1 VRQHDRVPIDH
12 TSDDAGNAVGNGGG
26 VVPPDD
32 TGQGTESALLAL
44 WGTIVLLLL
53 TGGSRSGKL
62 SFIMSELL
70 DSVRRQIRLRH
81 YSIRTEHSYVE
92 WVYRYILYHNKR
104 HPAEMGAPEIT
115 AFLSHLATDRNVAAS
130 TQNQA
135 CCALVFL
142 YKHVLDKDLPEFGEI
157 VRAKKPKRLPVVLS
171 AEETASVLAELSGLH
186 RLMGEMLYGTGMRI
200 VELIRLRVKDVDFN
214 RRMITVRDGK
224 GQKDRI
230 AILPSEL
237 VPELKEHVAKAR
249 LLHEKDLAAG
259 TGTVHLP
266 FALARKYPNA
276 NKEWGWKY
284 VFPAHKLSVDPRSGV
299 TQRHHVYES
308 VLQKALKRATRASD
322 VVKPVHA
329 HTFRHSFATHLLE
342 AGHDIRTVQKLL
354 GHKDVRTTMIY
365 THVMQDGV
373 SGIASPLTRVR
384 LIQEQRLASPGD
396 AKRSTQVD
404 PRGAE
409 LLVQENTELNTTPCA
424 TDAVRVAADGRAAIS
439 EHARQTRAALGLW
452 RPVVLMK
459 RLGYAALWALA
470 FLSAGDKQP

>member
-1 VRQHDRVPIDH
+1 
-12 TSDDAGNAVGNGGG
+12 
-26 VVPPDD
+26 
-32 TGQGTESALLAL
+32 
-44 WGTIVLLLL
+44 
-53 TGGSRSGKL
+53 
-62 SFIMSELL
+62 MSELL
-70 DSVRRQIRLRH
+70 ESVRREIRLRH
-81 YSIRTEHSYVE
+81 YSIRTEQSYVD
-92 WVYRYILYHNKR
+92 WCYRYILFHKKR
-104 HPAEMGAPEIT
+104 HPSEMGAPEIT
-115 AFLSHLATDRNVAAS
+115 AFLSHLATDLNVAAS

-171 AEETASVLAELSGLH
+171 AGETASVLSELSGLH
-186 RLMGEMLYGTGMRI
+186 RLMGDLLYGTGLRI

-249 LLHEKDLAAG
+249 LLHEKDLAVG

-284 VFPAHKLSVDPRSGV
+284 VFPAHKLSVDPRSGI

-308 VLQKALKRATRASD
+308 VLQKALKRATRKSG

-354 GHKDVRTTMIY
+354 GHKDIRTTMIY
-365 THVMQDGV
+365 THVMQDGI

-384 LIQEQRLASPGD
+384 LIQKQRLGTQTD
-396 AKRSTQVD
+396 AQDTAQTE

-409 LLVQENTELNTTPCA
+409 LLMQNSTERDTTPYA
-424 TDAVRVAADGRAAIS
+424 TDAGHAAGDERAAIS
-439 EHARQTRAALGLW
+439 AHARQTRAALGLW

>member
-1 VRQHDRVPIDH
+1 MS
-12 TSDDAGNAVGNGGG
+12 TTAK
-26 VVPPDD
+26 
-32 TGQGTESALLAL
+32 TEQEP
-44 WGTIVLLLL
+44 
-53 TGGSRSGKL
+53 K
-62 SFIMSELL
+62 LL
-70 DSVRRQIRLRH
+70 DQLRRAIRMRN
-81 YSIRTEHSYVE
+81 YSIRTENSYAD
-92 WVYRYILYHNKR
+92 WVYRYIVFHNKR

-115 AFLSHLATDRNVAAS
+115 AFLSFLATDLNVAAN

-135 CCALVFL
+135 CCAIVFL
-142 YKHVLDKDLPEFGEI
+142 YKHVLKKDLPEFGDI

-171 AEETASVLAELSGLH
+171 AEETASVLAGLDGLH
-186 RLMGEMLYGTGMRI
+186 RLMGELLYGTGMRI
-200 VELIRLRVKDVDFN
+200 IELIRLRVKDVDFS

-237 VPELKEHVAKAR
+237 VPELKEHVEKAR

-266 FALARKYPNA
+266 FALDRKYPNA

-284 VFPAHKLSVDPRSGV
+284 VFPASVLSVDPRSGI

-308 VLQKALKRATRASD
+308 VLQKALKQATQASG

-329 HTFRHSFATHLLE
+329 HTMRHSFATHMLE

-365 THVMQDGV
+365 THVMQEGI

-384 LIQEQRLASPGD
+384 IIQQQRLAAKETEGVALIKSPLQSQLAPQ
-396 AKRSTQVD
+396 AKDESSANERPVVD
-404 PRGAE
+404 PR
-409 LLVQENTELNTTPCA
+409 
-424 TDAVRVAADGRAAIS
+424 AAIA
-439 EHARQTRAALGLW
+439 EHACQARTRLGLW
-452 RPVVLMK
+452 VPGTLLK
-459 RLGYAALWALA
+459 RIGYAALWATA
-470 FLSAGDKQP
+470 FLGGSKQS

>member
-1 VRQHDRVPIDH
+1 
-12 TSDDAGNAVGNGGG
+12 
-26 VVPPDD
+26 
-32 TGQGTESALLAL
+32 
-44 WGTIVLLLL
+44 
-53 TGGSRSGKL
+53 
-62 SFIMSELL
+62 MSELL
-70 DSVRRQIRLRH
+70 DSVRREIRLRH
-81 YSIRTEHSYVE
+81 YSIRTEHSYVD
-92 WVYRYILYHNKR
+92 WVHRYILFHNKR

-115 AFLSHLATDRNVAAS
+115 SFLSHLATDLNVAAS

-171 AEETASVLAELSGLH
+171 AEETASVLSELSGLH
-186 RLMGEMLYGTGMRI
+186 RLMGDMLYGTGLRI

-249 LLHEKDLAAG
+249 LLHEKDLADG

-284 VFPAHKLSVDPRSGV
+284 IFPAHKLSVDPRSGV

-308 VLQKALKRATRASD
+308 VLQKALKRATRKSG

-365 THVMQDGV
+365 THVMEDGICSV
-373 SGIASPLTRVR
+373 KSPLTRVR
-384 LIQEQRLASPGD
+384 LIQQQRQKVGN
-396 AKRSTQVD
+396 
-404 PRGAE
+404 E
-409 LLVQENTELNTTPCA
+409 
-424 TDAVRVAADGRAAIS
+424 ADGVAPVKSPLQSQLAQKTNDDASANESPVADPRAAIA
-439 EHARQTRAALGLW
+439 EHACSARTRLGLW
-452 RPVVLMK
+452 GPAVLLK
-459 RLGYAALWALA
+459 RMGYAALWVTA
-470 FLSAGDKQP
+470 FLWGSKQS